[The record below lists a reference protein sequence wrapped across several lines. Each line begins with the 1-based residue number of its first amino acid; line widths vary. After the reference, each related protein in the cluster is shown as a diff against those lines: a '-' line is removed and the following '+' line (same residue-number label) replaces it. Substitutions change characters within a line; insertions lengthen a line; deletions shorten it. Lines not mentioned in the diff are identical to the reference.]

1 MSHLANIVVVKV
13 DPGVIDRIK
22 PAMLE
27 NAHNS
32 VEEEGCLQFDVV
44 QSQADENTYLFY
56 EIYTDAAALAS
67 HRETAHFKKYWDL
80 LVELDDKVAREAVLY
95 DVIS

>member
-1 MSHLANIVVVKV
+1 MAHLANVVVVKV
-13 DPGVIDRIK
+13 DPSVIDRIK

-32 VEEEGCLQFDVV
+32 VREDGCLQFDVV

-56 EIYTDAAALAS
+56 EIYTDEAALAS
-67 HRETAHFKKYWDL
+67 HRKTAHFKKYWDL
-80 LVELDDKVAREAVLY
+80 LNELGDKVAREAILY
-95 DVIS
+95 DRIS

>member
-1 MSHLANIVVVKV
+1 MSRLANIVVVKV
-13 DPGVIDRIK
+13 DPSVIDRIK

-32 VEEEGCLQFDVV
+32 VKEAGCLQFDVV

-56 EIYTDAAALAS
+56 EIYTDEAALAS

-80 LVELDDKVAREAVLY
+80 LAELGDKVAREAVLY

>member
-1 MSHLANIVVVKV
+1 MAQLANIVVVKV
-13 DPGVIDRIK
+13 DPSVIGRIK

-32 VEEEGCLQFDVV
+32 VKEDGCLQFDVV

-56 EIYTDAAALAS
+56 EIYTGEAALAS

-80 LVELDDKVAREAVLY
+80 LVELDGKVEREAILY